1 MTVVEGVEGE
11 VLVSIAIAPSAVDT
25 TTGRR
30 ERRAGRR
37 AERRVLER
45 LDALSAQLAE
55 LHAIRDLLA
64 RAEEIVGTG
73 WVQGAW
79 FTVATPRGERVV
91 TAYDL
96 RLVRDRP
103 VTGACL
109 VGAVV
114 QAGGGPAAVR
124 SQTVQRSLD
133 LTWHALREDDDRPVA
148 WCRGPQVRALQVLD
162 LTHWNDAPQRIQG
175 DVVDLLGA
183 ARRTAATERDRRHA
197 ERAELVPSR
206 AGSVIAQSAT

>member
-1 MTVVEGVEGE
+1 VSTATALLGVR
-11 VLVSIAIAPSAVDT
+11 T

-30 ERRAGRR
+30 ERR

-55 LHAIRDLLA
+55 LYVIRDLLA
-64 RAEEIVGTG
+64 RAEAIVDAG

-79 FTVATPRGERVV
+79 FTVSTPRGERAV

-96 RLVRDRP
+96 RLVEDWP

-114 QAGGGPAAVR
+114 QAGGGPSVVR

-133 LTWHALREDDDRPVA
+133 LTWHALREDHDRPVV
-148 WCRGPQVRALQVLD
+148 WSRPPQVRTMQVLD
-162 LTHWNDAPQRIQG
+162 LTHWNDAPRRTQG
-175 DVVDLLGA
+175 EVVDLLA
-183 ARRTAATERDRRHA
+183 SARCTAVAERDRRHT
-197 ERAELVPSR
+197 ERAELVTSP
-206 AGSVIAQSAT
+206 T

>member
-1 MTVVEGVEGE
+1 MG
-11 VLVSIAIAPSAVDT
+11 T
-25 TTGRR
+25 TTALLAVRTSSGRR
-30 ERRAGRR
+30 ERR

-45 LDALSAQLAE
+45 LDTLSAQLAE

-64 RAEEIVGTG
+64 RAEAIVDDG

-79 FTVATPRGERVV
+79 FTVSTPRGERAV

-114 QAGGGPAAVR
+114 HAGGGPSAVR
-124 SQTVQRSLD
+124 TQTVQRTLD
-133 LTWHALREDDDRPVA
+133 LTWHALREDEDRPVA
-148 WCRGPQVRALQVLD
+148 WCRAPQVRTLQVLD
-162 LTHWNDAPQRIQG
+162 LTHWNDAPQRTQG
-175 DVVDLLGA
+175 EVVDLLGS
-183 ARRTAATERDRRHA
+183 ARRTATTERDRRRA
-197 ERAELVPSR
+197 ERGELVTSPS
-206 AGSVIAQSAT
+206 